1 MRTRPGG
8 ALPAGGAGARP
19 SRPPGLRPAPAHGA
33 PPRVAPLTC
42 PASTSALEEL
52 WARCFRNCLVERLCL
67 DRFGMAVFA
76 GPAKPLLALNPQD
89 DAKFHKEVAQV
100 RRRATKVSG
109 CRGPTARRGGRRSL
123 GSVWDRAQSCAGP
136 FPGAPRP
143 PGSPDLTSFE
153 AETPPRKVYAD
164 REVMALAVL
173 ALGSFYGA
181 QVDDAGRE
189 PVWGDGPLYLKLT
202 LD

>member
-1 MRTRPGG
+1 MRPRPSG

-19 SRPPGLRPAPAHGA
+19 VPPSPGSAPPRA
-33 PPRVAPLTC
+33 PPRVAPLTS

-52 WARCFRNCLVERLCL
+52 WARRFRDCRVELL
-67 DRFGMAVFA
+67 SLGLFGMAVFA
-76 GPAKPLLALNPQD
+76 GPAKPLLALNPQE

-109 CRGPTARRGGRRSL
+109 CRGLTARRGGRRSL
-123 GSVWDRAQSCAGP
+123 GSLGPRGPMPVPSRALLALQDH
-136 FPGAPRP
+136 
-143 PGSPDLTSFE
+143 PDLRSFG

-164 REVMALAVL
+164 REMMTLAVL

-181 QVDDAGRE
+181 KVDDAGRE
-189 PVWGDGPLYLKLT
+189 PVWGDGPLYLK
-202 LD
+202 